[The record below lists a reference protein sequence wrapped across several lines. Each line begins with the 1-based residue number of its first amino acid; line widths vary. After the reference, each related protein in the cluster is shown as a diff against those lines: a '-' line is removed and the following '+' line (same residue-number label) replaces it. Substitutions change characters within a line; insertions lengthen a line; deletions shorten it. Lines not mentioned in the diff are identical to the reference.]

1 MKRFPILIL
10 TTIAMLFVLA
20 GAMAKDKEAPITGN
34 WDCLAKGAPDG
45 DMSFTLYLEQH
56 DENVDGNV
64 YSPMGSTSITSGTF
78 KNSTLEIHIDSER
91 GNYVLLAKYDK
102 GELTGTWSK
111 DDTDKGSWSAKKE
124 ASGSH

>member
-10 TTIAMLFVLA
+10 TTIAVLFVLA
-20 GAMAKDKEAPITGN
+20 GATAKDKEAPITGN

-45 DMSFTLYLEQH
+45 DMNFTLYLEQH

-102 GELTGTWSK
+102 GELTGTWGK
-111 DDTDKGSWSAKKE
+111 DDTDKGTWSAKKE